1 MPGSGSGA
9 VLNITMIVQFL
20 VLLGEA
26 KTPEQVTAELESLV
40 GSYGFDFYSLLIQ
53 PLPQLKLQRSVL
65 AAEWPANWTEIYT
78 QRKYSLIDPTLRW
91 LRLAQRPFRWKD
103 ALLTLKADPHR
114 QRMKRMLQEAAR
126 HGLHDGYL
134 FPVHGRNGL
143 VGSFAVGGKPVD
155 LSPAE
160 ISLFDAAAKAVFWK
174 LLKLRHKADLFENAP
189 LSDVQLTRRE
199 MEVTLLLA
207 NGLTS
212 NEIAKELDISSHTV
226 DWYISGLHEKLGA
239 NNRQHLI
246 ALAFRLA
253 LIA

>member
-1 MPGSGSGA
+1 M
-9 VLNITMIVQFL
+9 NITMIVQFL

-26 KTPEQVTAELESLV
+26 KTQEQVDAQLEGLV
-40 GSYGFDFYSLLIQ
+40 SSYGFDFYSVLIQ

-65 AAEWPANWTEIYT
+65 AAQWPENWTELYA

-91 LRLAQRPFRWKD
+91 LRAAQRPFRWKE

-114 QRMKRMLQEAAR
+114 QRMKRMMQEAGR
-126 HGLHDGYL
+126 HGLHDGYV
-134 FPVHGRNGL
+134 FPIHGRNGL
-143 VGSFAVGGKPVD
+143 VGSFAIGGQPVD

-160 ISLFDAAAKAVFWK
+160 LNLFDAAAKAVFWK
-174 LLKLRHKADLFENAP
+174 LLELRHQADIFENIP
-189 LSDVQLTRRE
+189 LSDLQLTRRE

-226 DWYISGLHEKLGA
+226 DWYINGLHEKFGA

>member
-1 MPGSGSGA
+1 LGA
-9 VLNITMIVQFL
+9 ALNITLIVQFL

-26 KTPEQVTAELESLV
+26 KTSEQATAQFDSLV
-40 GSYGFDFYSLLIQ
+40 GAYRFDFYSVLIQ
-53 PLPQLKLQRSVL
+53 PLPHLKLQREAL
-65 AAEWPANWTEIYT
+65 AARWPEGWTELYA

-91 LRLAQRPFRWKD
+91 LRTAQRPFRWKD

-114 QRMKRMLQEAAR
+114 KRMRRMTQEAAR

-134 FPVHGRNGL
+134 FPIHGRNGL
-143 VGSFAVGGKPVD
+143 LGSMAIAGQSVD

-160 ISLFDAAAKAVFWK
+160 LSLFDAAAKVLFWK
-174 LLKLRHKADLFENAP
+174 LLQLRAQADILESEA
-189 LSDVQLTRRE
+189 SADIQLTRRE
-199 MEVTLLLA
+199 MEVILLLA

-212 NEIAKELDISSHTV
+212 NEIAKELGISSHTV
-226 DWYISGLHEKLGA
+226 DWYINGLHEKLGA
-239 NNRQHLI
+239 KNRQHLI

>member
-1 MPGSGSGA
+1 LGA
-9 VLNITMIVQFL
+9 LLNITLIVQFL

-26 KTPEQVTAELESLV
+26 KTAEQARAQFESLLAA
-40 GSYGFDFYSLLIQ
+40 YGVDFYSVLIQ
-53 PLPQLKLQRSVL
+53 PLAHLQQPREVL
-65 AAEWPANWTEIYT
+65 AARWPKGWAELYV

-91 LRLAQRPFRWKD
+91 LRMAQRPFRWKD
-103 ALLTLKADPHR
+103 ALLNLKADPYR
-114 QRMKRMLQEAAR
+114 QRMKRMMQEAAR

-134 FPVHGRNGL
+134 FPIHGRNGML
-143 VGSFAVGGKPVD
+143 GSMAVGGRPVD

-160 ISLFDAAAKAVFWK
+160 LSLFDAAAKALFWK
-174 LLKLRHKADLFENAP
+174 LLEFRHQSDLLESAA
-189 LSDVQLTRRE
+189 STDVQLTRRE

-212 NEIAKELDISSHTV
+212 NEIAKELSISSHTV
-226 DWYISGLHEKLGA
+226 DWYINGLHEKLGA
-239 NNRQHLI
+239 SNRQHLI

>member
-1 MPGSGSGA
+1 
-9 VLNITMIVQFL
+9 MIVEFL
-20 VLLGEA
+20 VLLQEA
-26 KTPEQVTAELESLV
+26 KTREQAAARLDSLITA
-40 GSYGFDFYSLLIQ
+40 YGFDFYSVVIQ
-53 PLPQLKLQRSVL
+53 PLPQLKLQRSAL
-65 AAEWPANWTEIYT
+65 AARWPQGWTEVYS

-91 LRLAQRPFRWKD
+91 LRSAQRPFRWKD

-114 QRMKRMLQEAAR
+114 QRMKRMTQEAAR

-134 FPVHGRNGL
+134 FPIHGRTGL
-143 VGSFAVGGKPVD
+143 LGSLAIGGPPID

-160 ISLFDAAAKAVFWK
+160 LNLFDAAAKAVFWK
-174 LLKLRHKADLFENAP
+174 FLEFSHLAEVFENPATV
-189 LSDVQLTRRE
+189 DVQLTRRE
-199 MEVTLLLA
+199 MEVILLLA

-226 DWYISGLHEKLGA
+226 DWYINGLHEKLGA

-253 LIA
+253 LIS

>member
-1 MPGSGSGA
+1 MPSSGAGA
-9 VLNITMIVQFL
+9 VLNINLIVQFL

-26 KTPEQVTAELESLV
+26 KTQEQVNAQLESLV
-40 GSYGFDFYSLLIQ
+40 SSYGFDFYSVLIQ

-65 AAEWPANWTEIYT
+65 AAHWPENWTELYAK
-78 QRKYSLIDPTLRW
+78 RKYSLIDPTLRW
-91 LRLAQRPFRWKD
+91 LRLAQRPFRWKE
-103 ALLTLKADPHR
+103 ALLTLKADAHR
-114 QRMKRMLQEAAR
+114 QRMKRMMQEAGR

-134 FPVHGRNGL
+134 FPIHGRNGL
-143 VGSFAVGGKPVD
+143 VGSFAVGGQPVD

-160 ISLFDAAAKAVFWK
+160 LGLFEAAAKAVFWK
-174 LLKLRHKADLFENAP
+174 LLELRHQADIFESAP
-189 LSDVQLTRRE
+189 LGDAQLTRRE

-226 DWYISGLHEKLGA
+226 DWYINGLHEKLGA

>member
-1 MPGSGSGA
+1 MGLGA
-9 VLNITMIVQFL
+9 LLNITLIVQFL

-26 KTPEQVTAELESLV
+26 KTAEQARAQFESLLAT
-40 GSYGFDFYSLLIQ
+40 YGFDFYSVLIQ
-53 PLPQLKLQRSVL
+53 PLPHLQQQREVL
-65 AAEWPANWTEIYT
+65 AARWPQGWTELYS

-91 LRLAQRPFRWKD
+91 LRMAQRPFRWKD

-114 QRMKRMLQEAAR
+114 QRMKRMTQEAAR

-134 FPVHGRNGL
+134 FPIHGRNGML
-143 VGSFAVGGKPVD
+143 GSLAVGGRPVD

-160 ISLFDAAAKAVFWK
+160 LNLFDAAAKALFWK
-174 LLKLRHKADLFENAP
+174 LLQFRRQSDILESAV
-189 LSDVQLTRRE
+189 STDVQLTRRE
-199 MEVTLLLA
+199 MEVILLLA
-207 NGLTS
+207 NGMTS
-212 NEIAKELDISSHTV
+212 NEIAKELSISSHTV
-226 DWYISGLHEKLGA
+226 DWYINGLHEKLGA

>member
-1 MPGSGSGA
+1 
-9 VLNITMIVQFL
+9 MIVEFL
-20 VLLGEA
+20 VLLQEA
-26 KTPEQVTAELESLV
+26 KTREQAVARLDSLITA
-40 GSYGFDFYSLLIQ
+40 YGFDFYSVVIQ
-53 PLPQLKLQRSVL
+53 PLPQLKLQRSAL
-65 AAEWPANWTEIYT
+65 AARWPQGWTEVYS

-91 LRLAQRPFRWKD
+91 LRSAQRPFRWKD

-114 QRMKRMLQEAAR
+114 QRMKRMTQEAAR

-134 FPVHGRNGL
+134 FPIHGRTGL
-143 VGSFAVGGKPVD
+143 LGSLAIGGPPID

-160 ISLFDAAAKAVFWK
+160 LNLFDAAAKAVFWK
-174 LLKLRHKADLFENAP
+174 FLEFSRLAEVFENPATV
-189 LSDVQLTRRE
+189 DVQLTRRE
-199 MEVTLLLA
+199 MEVILLLA

-226 DWYISGLHEKLGA
+226 DWYINGLHEKLGA

-253 LIA
+253 LIS